1 MSKQYNIKKS
11 IFFLTVLLCFSCA
24 EKSSEVFLVSVQN
37 TLDIDR
43 AYETVEIDIST
54 VELDKKSLEVVDIKT
69 NMILQSQIVDYHGKD
84 ATGSVL
90 LFQPYIPANA
100 KAFYKI
106 NLIPLKATDSSSIR
120 CYSRFVPERTD
131 DYAWEN
137 NRVAFRTFGP
147 VAQKM
152 VEDGVKGGTL
162 TSGID
167 AWLKRVEYPIINK
180 WYAKA
185 IKEKGA
191 YHKDTGEGL
200 DNFHVGV
207 SRGVGGI
214 AVKTNS
220 TYAVSKNFTKWKTIA
235 NGPIR
240 TSFILDYEDW
250 DAHGKKIKER
260 KYISLDYGQNLTKY
274 SVELKGTDK
283 VSIGLTLHKNDG
295 EITTNP
301 AEGWMSYW
309 EPFDD
314 SELGQGVVLKD
325 KKDLV
330 AFDHYVTKKKDESNI
345 YVESNVSNDIEY
357 YAGFGWKK
365 SGYFKT
371 KEDWNNYLS
380 QFSKCLDNPLKVS
393 IINAS
398 N

>member
-1 MSKQYNIKKS
+1 MKKS
-11 IFFLTVLLCFSCA
+11 IFLVLVLCCFSCA
-24 EKSSEVFLVSVQN
+24 EKSSEILSVTVKN

-43 AYETVEIDIST
+43 AFETVEVDIT
-54 VELDKKSLEVVDIKT
+54 DIQLNGQSLEVINSET
-69 NMILQSQIVDYHGKD
+69 NEVLVSQIVDN
-84 ATGSVL
+84 VI
-90 LFQPYIPANA
+90 LFQPEISANSEA
-100 KAFYKI
+100 NFKI
-106 NLIPLKATDSSSIR
+106 NLIESKERPDSTLIR

-152 VEDGVKGGTL
+152 IEDGIKGGTL
-162 TSGID
+162 TSGMD

-180 WYAKA
+180 WYAKDA
-185 IKEKGA
+185 IEKGA

-214 AVKTNS
+214 AVKTDS
-220 TYAVSKNFTKWKTIA
+220 TYAVSKNFTNYKTIT

-240 TSFILDYEDW
+240 TSFILDYANW
-250 DAHGKKIKER
+250 DTNGKTIQER
-260 KYISLDYGQNLTKY
+260 KHIMLDYGQNLTRHI
-274 SVELKGTDK
+274 VELKGTDK
-283 VSIGLTLHKNDG
+283 VSIGLTLHKIDG
-295 EITTNP
+295 EVTTNK

-314 SELGQGVVLKD
+314 SELGQGVVLSDSKSIADFNKYVTD
-325 KKDLV
+325 KKDQSNL
-330 AFDHYVTKKKDESNI
+330 YVQSNI
-345 YVESNVSNDIEY
+345 SGVIEY

-365 SGYFKT
+365 SGQYQS

-380 QFSKCLDNPLKVS
+380 RFSKCLNNPLEVKV
-393 IINAS
+393 ITP
-398 N
+398 